1 MTVVLTCVTLA
12 AIFDDPAKTLSDL
25 GKGVAES
32 ASSAF
37 QGATDVLHQ
46 TGVLQ
51 THPPLPPVVHPPPS
65 PHPPPKSPSPLHPPP
80 LQPPPSS
87 PVDRCFV
94 ARGWGAH
101 GEGFRGSVSY
111 TRTGRECQPWS
122 RQYPHT
128 HTLPAKLGTNT
139 TLVSNY
145 CRNPVGMGVPL
156 QAGPWCFTTD
166 PEVRLEV
173 CAICDAPDALLV
185 PVKPP
190 NVHRPVPEWVGPFC
204 LSFAVLVLL
213 ALVAVVLLR
222 YSSFEWPSLNEMAF
236 GRAVETRSMLGAPRR
251 QTPRNVSELTRT
263 SHGGGGGGARA
274 AAQVAT
280 FSTLARLAQS
290 NKGSSGEG
298 TPRATA
304 GLSLLDHDSIGQ
316 QPLHVSPPT
325 QPLQP
330 LQPAPPATPA
340 ESQWL

>member
-236 GRAVETRSMLGAPRR
+236 GRAVETRSMLGA
-251 QTPRNVSELTRT
+251 
-263 SHGGGGGGARA
+263 GGGCVSLPPGARGFSPALLPQPRVHVAPPTATSIARSPQSFNRA
-274 AAQVAT
+274 AGALFQ
-280 FSTLARLAQS
+280 TLVQSPPALRHASSRSRLSMQRRSS
-290 NKGSSGEG
+290 NKE
-298 TPRATA
+298 
-304 GLSLLDHDSIGQ
+304 
-316 QPLHVSPPT
+316 
-325 QPLQP
+325 
-330 LQPAPPATPA
+330 
-340 ESQWL
+340 